1 MTNPE
6 GLVFAMRILTR
17 VSKNTYN
24 PNRLVW
30 TYSNHLPFGVNY
42 F

>member
-1 MTNPE
+1 MVTKKKKRRYDFLMTNPE

-24 PNRLVW
+24 PNRLV
-30 TYSNHLPFGVNY
+30 
-42 F
+42 